1 MLNFPITHR
10 SFGQVQQ
17 DYSSHTS
24 GESSEEDLYPES
36 PEKSTIVRVKISQY
50 FKYPQPAQH
59 RKIPELRRLTDVTYQ
74 TNNTVSDLM
83 VITHGDTK
91 CITRHSLKY

>member
-1 MLNFPITHR
+1 MLNFPIIHC

-17 DYSSHTS
+17 DYFSNTS
-24 GESSEEDLYPES
+24 GKSGEEDLYPES
-36 PEKSTIVRVKISQY
+36 PEKSMSVTVKIPQY
-50 FKYPQPAQH
+50 FKYRQPAQH
-59 RKIPELRRLTDVTYQ
+59 RKIPELRRLTDATYQ

-83 VITHGDTK
+83 IITHGDTK